1 MPFDGRTF
9 LDPFPMY
16 QRFREESPVL
26 WDDAL
31 NSWLLFR
38 YEDVKRAL
46 RDAETFSSADAMD
59 MAKEAPQAAQNMAS
73 VDEPD
78 HSRLRALAQP
88 AFTPRR
94 VAKLR
99 QSIEQLCDELLDQ
112 IEDQAEDQGDA
123 FDLVREFTVPLPA
136 IVIAVLLGV
145 PSADYGL
152 FQRMANDAL
161 FVTVKQQRERGIRA
175 MNELS
180 AYYAEMLAD
189 RRRSATLGDDIT
201 SDLIRAQ
208 ASGADVSE
216 DELVAMGNVMLIAGH
231 ETTTNLISNA
241 VRCLSEHPDARA
253 FLLEDLGRS
262 SILLDEVLRFRGPAA
277 GTIRVTLRDVEM
289 QGVTIP
295 AGSLVG
301 PLILSANR
309 DPRVF
314 DEPERF
320 IPDRKPKK
328 TLSFGSGI
336 HRCLGEPL
344 ARLEAKIA
352 IPALYRRF
360 PSLRVD
366 PERPTIPIPI
376 PMLHGCRELP
386 VRV

>member
-1 MPFDGRTF
+1 
-9 LDPFPMY
+9 MY
-16 QRFREESPVL
+16 RRLREESPVL

-31 NSWLLFR
+31 SSWLLFR

-46 RDAETFSSADAMD
+46 RDAETFSSADPMD
-59 MAKEAPQAAQNMAS
+59 MASEAPQAARNMAA

-99 QSIEQLCDELLDQ
+99 QSIEQLCDELLDR

-180 AYYAEMLAD
+180 AYYAELLAD
-189 RRRSATLGDDIT
+189 RRRSGTLGDDIT

-231 ETTTNLISNA
+231 ETTTNLISNT
-241 VRCLSEHPDARA
+241 VRCLSENPDARA
-253 FLLEDLGRS
+253 YLLEDLDRS
-262 SILLDEVLRFRGPAA
+262 SIVLEEVLRCRGPAA
-277 GTIRVTLRDVEM
+277 GTMRIALRDVEM

-295 AGSLVG
+295 ANSSVV

-344 ARLEAKIA
+344 ARLEAKVA